1 MRIALNILQALFLV
15 SWSVFWISLAV
26 LATLC
31 TLSGELALKMA
42 RRCWAPALIWA
53 SGARFRVEPLPALD
67 WKQPRIFVL
76 NHESM
81 LDIPCAFAAIPS
93 NLRFVAKH
101 SLKYVPFLGWYMWLT
116 GMVFV
121 NRGKREQAF
130 ASLRKGGERIRNG
143 ATILA
148 FPEGTRTG
156 RGRIL
161 PFKKGVFVLAL
172 EAGVPIVPVAISGS
186 GKVLPTG
193 GFRLRGGEVRLK
205 MGEPIPTAG
214 RSPEDREALMHEVRE
229 AVIRLHREIG
239 GEGGAEEPSRRGD
252 PIPRASVA

>member
-1 MRIALNILQALFLV
+1 MRIALNVLQGLFLV
-15 SWSVFWISLAV
+15 AWSVFWISLAV
-26 LATLC
+26 LATVC

-42 RRCWAPALIWA
+42 RRCWAPALIWG

-67 WKQPRIFVL
+67 WTKPRIFVV

-156 RGRIL
+156 RGQVL
-161 PFKKGVFVLAL
+161 PFKKGIFVLAL

-205 MGEPIPTAG
+205 MGAPIPTAG
-214 RSPEDREALMHEVRE
+214 RPPEDRDALMREVRE

-239 GEGGAEEPSRRGD
+239 GAGGEPDREPAQARQAH
-252 PIPRASVA
+252 ASVA

>member
-1 MRIALNILQALFLV
+1 MRLALNVLQALFLV
-15 SWSVFWISLAV
+15 VWSVFWISLAV
-26 LATLC
+26 LATVC
-31 TLSGELALKMA
+31 TLNGELALIMA
-42 RRCWAPALIWA
+42 RRCWAPALIRFA
-53 SGARFRVEPLPALD
+53 GARFQVEPLPALD
-67 WKQPRIFVL
+67 WKTPRIFVL

-130 ASLRKGGERIRNG
+130 ASLRKAGERIRDG

-148 FPEGTRTG
+148 FPEGTRTAD
-156 RGRIL
+156 GRIL
-161 PFKKGVFVLAL
+161 PFKKGIFVLAL

-186 GKVLPTG
+186 GKVVPPG
-193 GFRLRGGEVRLK
+193 GFRLRGGPVRLK
-205 MGEPIPTAG
+205 MGTPIATAG
-214 RSPEDREALMHEVRE
+214 RRPEDRDALMAEVRQ
-229 AVIRLHREIG
+229 AVIRLHRELGGAG
-239 GEGGAEEPSRRGD
+239 GEADVIEPQSR
-252 PIPRASVA
+252 VA